1 MWTSTLSILST
12 HRAAV
17 SLLLIFLFD
26 SSITILFNRNSITC
40 HQCQRET
47 PTNQVISHYQSSH
60 PYYSLIRLC
69 LIVLSRKNCT
79 RYPLYVHIVNGLIH
93 SKTIRYHFNISFR
106 SLHLCFFLSQAHL
119 DQAHSRVQ
127 CTYCN
132 EQFTSVDLLNQHQA
146 SQCRKIT
153 VHCPLREFGC
163 QETVRSP
170 FVV

>member
-47 PTNQVISHYQSSH
+47 PTNQVISHYQSLH

-79 RYPLYVHIVNGLIH
+79 PYPSYAHIVNGLIH
-93 SKTIRYHFNISFR
+93 SETIKYHFYAPCSFNL
-106 SLHLCFFLSQAHL
+106 SFSLSQAHL

-127 CTYCN
+127 CPYCN
-132 EQFTSVDLLNQHQA
+132 EQFTSIDLLNQHQA
-146 SQCRKIT
+146 SQCQKIT
-153 VHCPLREFGC
+153 VHCLLREFGC
-163 QETVRSP
+163 QEKV
-170 FVV
+170 